1 MESIKKIDKFNIYLI
16 SILPFALAAGPAV
29 IETVSAII
37 ISLFFISK
45 NKIKFCKI
53 DKLIFAIYLCLIT
66 TSLLSNFVVDSLL
79 SSVFLVRFILLYLI
93 IKYYFFTEYKFKI
106 INLTFLVLCI
116 TFLILVIDGYTQYF
130 FQFSIFGT
138 ELLTNDRMIMHL
150 RENEFIMGSYISKMM
165 PIFFGFWYFKFQNL
179 NVKIN
184 FFITILI
191 ILTFYCMVLS
201 NDRSATFLVLG
212 LLIGLTLYI
221 NLKFSINFLLY

>member
-66 TSLLSNFVVDSLL
+66 TSLLSNFVVDSCYHQY
-79 SSVFLVRFILLYLI
+79 SVRFILLYLI

-116 TFLILVIDGYTQYF
+116 TF
-130 FQFSIFGT
+130 
-138 ELLTNDRMIMHL
+138 
-150 RENEFIMGSYISKMM
+150 
-165 PIFFGFWYFKFQNL
+165 
-179 NVKIN
+179 
-184 FFITILI
+184 
-191 ILTFYCMVLS
+191 
-201 NDRSATFLVLG
+201 
-212 LLIGLTLYI
+212 
-221 NLKFSINFLLY
+221 